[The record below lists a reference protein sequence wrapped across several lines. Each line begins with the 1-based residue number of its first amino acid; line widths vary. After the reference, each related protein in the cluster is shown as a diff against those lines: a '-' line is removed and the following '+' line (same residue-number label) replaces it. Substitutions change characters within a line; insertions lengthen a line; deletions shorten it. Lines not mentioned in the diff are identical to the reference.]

1 MSESTLESDYLVIG
15 AGAMGM
21 AFTDSI
27 LAESDATVTLI
38 DRYH

>member
-1 MSESTLESDYLVIG
+1 
-15 AGAMGM
+15 M

-38 DRYH
+38 DRYHRPGGHWTR